1 MGEKKF
7 DVCSHLK
14 DNSAKAYKDY
24 EQEADIIHSQ
34 LIKEN
39 VRNVAIVAKYGA
51 GKSSVIN
58 TYLHKYRRPSCRK
71 KDIIPNETIVFDNQK
86 LEKPNK
92 NKYVRIS
99 LSTFNDTHYDEH
111 AIERSILQQLLYS
124 RKKDSLPNSKIER
137 TNKTS
142 IRKTVLLSILSI
154 LFIFFGGLFAL
165 SIIVKIPL
173 KNIFSN
179 YGLEVVF
186 FCITSLIFVSTLAYV
201 IYKKML
207 KRFKYKDIEA
217 DFVKD
222 DKNND
227 RSNVEYQSTNLINK
241 FIDEVLYFFECIDVD
256 LVIFEDLD
264 RLPSTEIFTKLRE
277 LNIIINNS
285 CKKVKKVSFLY
296 AVKDDL
302 FKTEEERAKFFDF
315 ILPIVPVINPK
326 TSEIKINEMAN
337 ELKKI
342 NEKIS
347 ISSKLTHAISVY
359 VPDVRIL
366 NNTFNDY
373 IIMCNRVL
381 LDENTPEYLQADKMF
396 ALCLYKNLF
405 PSDYAL
411 LEENK
416 GLIPE
421 VIDMTEL
428 RKKILSKIDDE
439 INNLKHKINEIDNIK
454 MQSFDD
460 LLGSFIVKINKMES
474 SAYYSGSI
482 DPFNIKTFKNL
493 DWDSI
498 EHPTKSG
505 KVYFGNIRP
514 TSSYGKS
521 FEDIEELLIE
531 KHKGKRE
538 QYEAELLNL
547 EQKKKKALDLNFR
560 GIVDEIGLDSI
571 FKNVNSNGKYQD
583 KIKNYLRTLINLDLI
598 DEHFIEYTSN
608 YQSKL
613 LTPNDTRLIQE
624 INAQQSEFDSKVD
637 SLKQVLTLLDDTMFL
652 KRNILIKSFLDNIID
667 IKIFSTENND
677 KKYDNLVKLLKG
689 GNNSKLERR
698 LVKYINK
705 ANETNFNLLLQVL
718 LPNDLDFATKLI
730 GDQEIVIERKKIII
744 KGMISNNAS
753 FVGIN
758 NNQVIYEFF
767 SKLDDYLDILND
779 VNDASRVHDFLDCLS
794 VNNLT
799 LQNNQ
804 KNNHIQQ
811 YIIDKNMYEISL
823 HNLEVILL
831 NDENNDIFYK
841 SNYSYVLTS
850 DIKDYISANI
860 EKYVK
865 NVLLDTKISCF
876 KEEQENMEEL
886 LKDESI
892 DIDVRISLLDKLHI
906 KINNLEEYQ
915 EGLYEGLLVNKLI
928 EPNWYNIEVVYKK
941 VEFESIK
948 KFIVDSD
955 RIEGYFS
962 CNEQNHLLP
971 NSDKLFQDII
981 TNLNAPELEK
991 VSKYLPVSSE
1001 LGGIKSILKDDEK
1014 ISIMVK
1020 DGHIKFNVSA
1030 LNNLLDI
1037 SQTLNEYLKKYKK
1050 EILENF
1056 DEFFKTVPQNNQQI
1070 IMSVLNCSDD
1080 IVEIKNKLID
1090 KFQSIIDISSYP
1102 NVIAKYIVDNEISIP
1117 SKILWQFSDKNNV
1130 SSDDKKQI
1138 LINSIDSIDLENEKS
1153 NLLLYLKGIDDRYHK
1168 LVDGEKITVADNLDR
1183 KLLVILKD
1191 KKILSIW
1198 KDSYRIKNIKK
1209 KIGDEL

>member
-14 DNSAKAYKDY
+14 DNSAKAYKEY

-34 LIKEN
+34 LIKES

-58 TYLHKYRRPSCRK
+58 TYLDKYRNFGCK
-71 KDIIPNETIVFDNQK
+71 KRAIKYNEDIVFDNQK
-86 LEKPNK
+86 LEKLNK
-92 NKYVRIS
+92 NQYVRIS
-99 LSTFNDTHYDEH
+99 LSTFNDTHYDER

-142 IRKTVLLSILSI
+142 FKKTLSLSILSTLFI
-154 LFIFFGGLFAL
+154 LFCGLLA
-165 SIIVKIPL
+165 SSTMVKIPL
-173 KNIFSN
+173 KDIFFN
-179 YGLEVVF
+179 YWLEVIF
-186 FCITSLIFVSTLAYV
+186 FLVTVGIFIGTLAYM
-201 IYKKML
+201 IHNKML

-222 DKNND
+222 DKKNYN
-227 RSNVEYQSTNLINK
+227 SSVEYQNTNLINK

-285 CKKVKKVSFLY
+285 CKRVKKVSFLY

-302 FKTEEERAKFFDF
+302 FKKEEERAKFFDF
-315 ILPIVPVINPK
+315 ILQIVPVINPK
-326 TSEIKINEMAN
+326 TSEIKINEMSN

-381 LDENTPEYLQADKMF
+381 LDENAPEYLQADKMF

-405 PSDYAL
+405 PNDYAL
-411 LEENK
+411 LEGNK
-416 GLIPE
+416 GIIPE
-421 VIDMTEL
+421 VINMTEL
-428 RKKILSKIDDE
+428 RKKIVSKIEDE
-439 INNLKHKINEIDNIK
+439 INNLKNKINDLDAIK

-460 LLGSFIVKINKMES
+460 LLGSFIVKISKMGNTGG
-474 SAYYSGSI
+474 YYSEHTS
-482 DPFNIKTFKNL
+482 PFTLKTFKDIN
-493 DWDSI
+493 WNNI
-498 EHPTKSG
+498 KHPTKSG
-505 KVYFGNIRP
+505 RVDFGHIRP
-514 TSSYGKS
+514 TSSYGKT
-521 FEDIEELLIE
+521 FEEVEELIVDNYN
-531 KHKGKRE
+531 GKRK

-547 EQKKKKALDLNFR
+547 EQEKKKALDLNFR
-560 GIVDEIGLDSI
+560 GIVDKIGLDSI
-571 FKNVNSNGKYQD
+571 FKDVNSNEKYQGE
-583 KIKNYLRTLINLDLI
+583 IKNYLRTLINLDLI

-613 LTPNDTRLIQE
+613 LTSNDTRLIQE

-667 IKIFSTENND
+667 IKNFSIENND

-689 GNNSKLERR
+689 ENNPKIERR
-698 LVKYINK
+698 LVKYINNADK
-705 ANETNFNLLLQVL
+705 TNFNLLLLVL
-718 LPNDLDFATKLI
+718 IPNDLDFATKLI
-730 GDQEIVIERKKIII
+730 GDEEIEIERKKLIL
-744 KGMISNNAS
+744 KGMISNNVS

-758 NNQVIYEFF
+758 NKVIYEFF
-767 SKLDDYLDILND
+767 SKLGDYLDILND
-779 VNDASRVHDFLDCLS
+779 VNDASRVYDFLDCLS

-804 KNNHIQQ
+804 KNNPIQQ
-811 YIIDKNMYEISL
+811 YIIAKNMYEISL

-831 NDENNDIFYK
+831 NDENKDNFYK

-850 DIKDYISANI
+850 DIKDYITANI

-865 NVLLDTKISCF
+865 SVLLDEKISCLE
-876 KEEQENMEEL
+876 EEQENMEEL

-892 DIDVRISLLDKLHI
+892 DIDLRIVLLKKLRI

-915 EGLYEGLLVNKLI
+915 EGLYEGLLANKLV
-928 EPNWYNIEVVYKK
+928 EPNWYNIEFIYKK
-941 VEFESIK
+941 VEFELIK
-948 KFIVDSD
+948 KYIIDVD
-955 RIEGYFS
+955 RIEGQFS
-962 CNEQNHLLP
+962 CDERNYLLP
-971 NSDKLFQDII
+971 TSDNLYCDII
-981 TNLNAPELEK
+981 TNLNFSELEK

-1001 LGGIKSILKDDEK
+1001 LSSIKSLLKDDEK

-1020 DGHIKFNVSA
+1020 DGHIKFNGSI
-1030 LNNLLDI
+1030 LNILSDI
-1037 SQTLNEYLKKYKK
+1037 PQTLNEYLKKYKK

-1056 DEFFKTVPQNNQQI
+1056 DVFFKAVPQNNQQI
-1070 IMSVLNCSDD
+1070 IISVLNCSDD
-1080 IVEIKNKLID
+1080 IIEIKNKLID

-1102 NVIAKYIVDNEISIP
+1102 NVVAKYIVDNEISIP
-1117 SKILWQFSDKNNV
+1117 SKILWQFSNMNNV
-1130 SSDDKKQI
+1130 SSNDKKQI
-1138 LINSIDSIDLENEKS
+1138 LINSIDSIDLEKEKS
-1153 NLLLYLKGIDDRYHK
+1153 NLLLYLKGIDDRYYK

-1183 KLLVILKD
+1183 NLLGILKD

-1198 KDSYRIKNIKK
+1198 KDCYRIK
-1209 KIGDEL
+1209 KI

>member
-7 DVCSHLK
+7 DICSYLK
-14 DNSAKAYKDY
+14 DNSAKAYKEY

-58 TYLHKYRRPSCRK
+58 TYLHKYRNFGCKK
-71 KDIIPNETIVFDNQK
+71 KDIKPNENIVFDNQK
-86 LEKPNK
+86 LGKTNK
-92 NKYVRIS
+92 NKYVMIS
-99 LSTFNDTHYDEH
+99 LSTFNDTHYDER

-142 IRKTVLLSILSI
+142 IRKTVLLSILSL
-154 LFIFFGGLFAL
+154 LFIFFSGLFAL
-165 SIIVKIPL
+165 SFIVKIPL
-173 KNIFSN
+173 KDIFSN
-179 YGLEVVF
+179 YVLEVVF
-186 FCITSLIFVSTLAYV
+186 FCITSLIFVFTLAYV

-222 DKNND
+222 DKNNVC
-227 RSNVEYQSTNLINK
+227 SNVEYQSTNLINK

-337 ELKKI
+337 ELRQI
-342 NEKIS
+342 DEKIS

-373 IIMCNRVL
+373 IIMCSRVL
-381 LDENTPEYLQADKMF
+381 LDKNTPEYLQADKMF

-416 GLIPE
+416 GLIHE
-421 VIDMTEL
+421 VINMTEL
-428 RKKILSKIDDE
+428 RKEIVSKIDDE
-439 INNLKHKINEIDNIK
+439 INNLKHKINDLDAIM

-460 LLGSFIVKINKMES
+460 LLGSFIVKINQMGS
-474 SAYYSGSI
+474 NAYYSASI
-482 DPFNIKTFKNL
+482 DPFKIKTFKNL
-493 DWDSI
+493 NWSSI
-498 EHPTKSG
+498 KHPTKAG
-505 KVYFGNIRP
+505 KVDFGNIRP
-514 TSSYGKS
+514 MSSYGKS
-521 FEDIEELLIE
+521 FEETEDLIIEKYNGKRKQYESELLD
-531 KHKGKRE
+531 
-538 QYEAELLNL
+538 L
-547 EQKKKKALDLNFR
+547 EQDKKKALDLNFR
-560 GIVDEIGLDSI
+560 GIVDKIGIDSI
-571 FKNVNSNGKYQD
+571 FKDVNSNETYQ
-583 KIKNYLRTLINLDLI
+583 KEIKNYLRTLINLDLI

-624 INAQQSEFDSKVD
+624 INAQQSEFESKVD
-637 SLKQVLTLLDDTMFL
+637 SLKQVLTLLDDTMFF

-667 IKIFSTENND
+667 IKNFSIENND
-677 KKYDNLVKLLKG
+677 KKYNNLVKLLKG
-689 GNNSKLERR
+689 ENNQKIERR
-698 LVKYINK
+698 FVKYINE
-705 ANETNFNLLLQVL
+705 ADETNINLLFQDL
-718 LPNDLDFATKLI
+718 LLNDLDFATKLI
-730 GDQEIVIERKKIII
+730 GDEEIVIERKKIIF

-767 SKLDDYLDILND
+767 SKLADYLDILNG
-779 VNDASRVHDFLDCLS
+779 VNDVSRVYDFLDCLS

-799 LQNNQ
+799 LQNSQ
-804 KNNHIQQ
+804 ENNPIQQ
-811 YIIDKNMYEISL
+811 YIIAKNMYEISL

-831 NDENNDIFYK
+831 NDENKDNFYK
-841 SNYSYVLTS
+841 SNYSYVLTTN
-850 DIKDYISANI
+850 IRDYITANI

-865 NVLLDTKISCF
+865 NILLDAKISCL
-876 KEEQENMEEL
+876 EEKQENMEEL

-906 KINNLEEYQ
+906 KVNNLKEYQ
-915 EGLYEGLLVNKLI
+915 TELYEGLLANKLI

-955 RIEGYFS
+955 RIKGDFS
-962 CNEQNHLLP
+962 CNEQNYLLP
-971 NSDKLFQDII
+971 TSDNLYCDII
-981 TNLNAPELEK
+981 TNLNVSELEK
-991 VSKYLPVSSE
+991 VSKHLPVLSE
-1001 LGGIKSILKDDEK
+1001 LSGIKSLLKDDEK

-1020 DGHIKFNVSA
+1020 DGHVKFIVSA
-1030 LNNLLDI
+1030 LNDLLDI
-1037 SQTLNEYLKKYKK
+1037 PQTLNEYLKKYKK
-1050 EILENF
+1050 KILENF
-1056 DEFFKTVPQNNQQI
+1056 DAFFKTVPQNNQQI
-1070 IMSVLNCSDD
+1070 IMNVLNCSDD
-1080 IVEIKNKLID
+1080 IIEIKNKLID
-1090 KFQSIIDISSYP
+1090 KFQSVIDISSYP
-1102 NVIAKYIVDNEISIP
+1102 DVMAMYIVCNGISIP
-1117 SKILWQFSDKNNV
+1117 SKILWQFSNINNV

-1138 LINSIDSIDLENEKS
+1138 LINSIDSIDFEKEKS
-1153 NLLLYLKGIDDRYHK
+1153 NLLLYLKGIDDRYSK
-1168 LVDGEKITVADNLDR
+1168 LVDGEKITVANDLDR

-1198 KDSYRIKNIKK
+1198 KDSYRIK
-1209 KIGDEL
+1209 KI